1 MKKLL
6 TLFAMCCAFIA
17 FSNSSN
23 AQLQNHTGNYTLS
36 VDPIDFL
43 VSKTLNAS
51 FEYKLNPKN
60 SFTINGSYYA
70 YSDYWKGYG
79 LGASY
84 RWYVDLFNEGKKGLN
99 GFSVG
104 PMVRA
109 SWWSY
114 DFDGIATYDG
124 GTYIAIGAEAAY
136 KWIFNG
142 GWTVEPIVR
151 LGFGVTDVSGLGY
164 SGYGGG
170 INIGY
175 TW

>member
-1 MKKLL
+1 MKKLM

-17 FSNSSN
+17 FSNSSY
-23 AQLQNHTGNYTLS
+23 AQVNNHPGSYSLT

-43 VSKTLNAS
+43 VSKTLNAT
-51 FEYKLNPKN
+51 FEFKLNPKN

-70 YSDYWKGYG
+70 YSDWWKGYG

-84 RWYVDLFNEGKKGLN
+84 RWYIDLFNEGKKALN

-109 SWWSY
+109 SWW
-114 DFDGIATYDG
+114 TYEFG
-124 GTYIAIGAEAAY
+124 GYKADTEMYVAIGAEAAY
-136 KWIFNG
+136 KWVFSG
-142 GWTVEPIVR
+142 GWTIEPIVR
-151 LGFGVTDVSGLGY
+151 LGFGVTDVTGLGY
-164 SGYGGG
+164 EGYGGG
-170 INIGY
+170 VNIGY